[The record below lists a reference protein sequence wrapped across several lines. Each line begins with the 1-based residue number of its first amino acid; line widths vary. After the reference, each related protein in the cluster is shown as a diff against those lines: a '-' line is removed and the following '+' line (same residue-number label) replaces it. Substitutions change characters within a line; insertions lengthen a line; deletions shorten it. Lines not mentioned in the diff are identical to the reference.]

1 MKFIPLKQ
9 TTCALN
15 NLNDRGKK
23 YGWNILRRN
32 HEEDGKREEEV
43 EIFSLSSHAQIHS
56 FNLQY
61 MYKEEIRTRNVK
73 NEGDEV
79 RKFALILSFTISTK
93 HLGLNLF

>member
-1 MKFIPLKQ
+1 MIGERRDGRNVF
-9 TTCALN
+9 
-15 NLNDRGKK
+15 NLNWMDEKK
-23 YGWNILRRN
+23 YLFFFIS
-32 HEEDGKREEEV
+32 EEV
-43 EIFSLSSHAQIHS
+43 EIFSSHAQIHS

-61 MYKEEIRTRNVK
+61 CIYEQERTRNVK